1 MAENCLC
8 FERIDVVAFWLRYYV
23 ELFPCYLKTIF
34 RIAIFCVFQD
44 FQESVVFVEDQGSR
58 HLDLLEISNHLQHY
72 VNPSQFLNPTT
83 YA

>member
-8 FERIDVVAFWLRYYV
+8 FEQIDVAFWLRYYV

-34 RIAIFCVFQD
+34 RIAIFCVFEY
-44 FQESVVFVEDQGSR
+44 FQESVVFVEDQGSHFEFQR
-58 HLDLLEISNHLQHY
+58 EISKHLEHY
-72 VNPSQFLNPTT
+72 VSPSQFLNLLN